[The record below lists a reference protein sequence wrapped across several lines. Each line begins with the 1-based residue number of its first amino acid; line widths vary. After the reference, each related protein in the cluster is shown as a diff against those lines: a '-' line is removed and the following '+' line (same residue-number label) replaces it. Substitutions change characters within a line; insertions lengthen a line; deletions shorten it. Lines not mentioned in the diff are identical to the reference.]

1 MNIELSNEVLAAVY
15 SNCNTAGRQAI
26 KAELGDKLS
35 EILPVTSRVKT
46 FEDACEELGEDHEA
60 VKAYRDIYWKLSKGH
75 EDLLAYLKLRIITTA
90 LNEGWQP
97 QFTQGER
104 RWYAW
109 YDLIS
114 KEDLDAMSDE
124 EKEERRCVVGRASHY
139 ASANGGLVY
148 SYANYVSTDSYTSF
162 GSRLAFKNE
171 ELAEYAGKQFIDIYA
186 DFCFIPATK
195 EHE

>member
-60 VKAYRDIYWKLSKGH
+60 VKAYRDIEWKLGKDH
-75 EDLLAYLKLRIITTA
+75 KDLLAYLKLRIITTA

-97 QFTQGER
+97 QFTQEER

-124 EKEERRCVVGRASHY
+124 EKEERRCVGRSNSIANAYGGLVSSLAHY
-139 ASANGGLVY
+139 ASSS
-148 SYANYVSTDSYTSF
+148 SYAGV

>member
-60 VKAYRDIYWKLSKGH
+60 VKAYRDIEWKLGKDH
-75 EDLLAYLKLRIITTA
+75 KDLLAYLKLRIITTA

-109 YDLIS
+109 YDLVTPEQI
-114 KEDLDAMSDE
+114 EAMDDE
-124 EKEERRCVVGRASHY
+124 EKCRCVGRSFSY
-139 ASANGGLVY
+139 AGAVGGLVCSGASDASSVSVA
-148 SYANYVSTDSYTSF
+148 SY

-171 ELAEYAGKQFIDIYA
+171 ELAEYAGKQFIEIYA
-186 DFCFIPATK
+186 DYCFIPATK

>member
-1 MNIELSNEVLAAVY
+1 MNIELSNKVLAVVY

-60 VKAYRDIYWKLSKGH
+60 VKAYRDIEWKLGKDH
-75 EDLLAYLKLRIITTA
+75 KDLLAYLKLRIITTA

-97 QFTQGER
+97 LFTQGER

-109 YDLIS
+109 YDLVTPEQI
-114 KEDLDAMSDE
+114 EAMDDE
-124 EKEERRCVVGRASHY
+124 ERCRVVGRAVY
-139 ASANGGLVY
+139 DAGACGGLVF
-148 SYANYVSTDSYTSF
+148 SNASYVSTDSFTNF
-162 GSRLAFKNE
+162 GSRLAFKDE